1 MDYKEAIALYTNTKH
16 EQEAADDVKVD
27 VIAQLLLAAA
37 KLKSAEDQ
45 LVEADFQLGR
55 IWYRLW
61 KNGFED
67 ILLWTMK
74 PKIMTINGMLIFYLL
89 LNFTL

>member
-1 MDYKEAIALYTNTKH
+1 MDYREAIALYTNTKH

-55 IWYRLW
+55 V
-61 KNGFED
+61 
-67 ILLWTMK
+67 
-74 PKIMTINGMLIFYLL
+74 
-89 LNFTL
+89 